1 MRWAL
6 IPGYAGRYEV
16 SDSGE
21 VRNLERN
28 KRLKPHNTG
37 KGYQQV
43 VLQMNGARS
52 YTSIHRLVASAFI
65 PNPEGLPQVNHK
77 NGDKADNRVANLEW
91 CTMSENLRHRH
102 QVLKQPGNRSKK
114 VLCTNTGETFPSVK
128 TAAAVTGDSRAGI
141 LRCCHGQQNKT
152 RKHKYHFKFMED

>member
-37 KGYQQV
+37 NGYQQV

-52 YTSIHRLVASAFI
+52 YMSIHRLVASAFI

-91 CTMSENLRHRH
+91 CTMSENIRHRYR
-102 QVLKQPGNRSKK
+102 VLGQEHKGRKK
-114 VLCTNTGETFPSVK
+114 VICLDTGEVFESIK
-128 TAAAVTGDSRAGI
+128 AAALATGEQRTGI
-141 LRCCHGQQNKT
+141 LECCHGRQQKT